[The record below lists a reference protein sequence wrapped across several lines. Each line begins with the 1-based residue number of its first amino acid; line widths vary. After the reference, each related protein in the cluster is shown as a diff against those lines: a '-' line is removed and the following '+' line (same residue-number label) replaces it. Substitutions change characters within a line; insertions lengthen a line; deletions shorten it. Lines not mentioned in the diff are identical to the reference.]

1 MEKNGNKET
10 ENKTSWPMKKLL
22 RSSIDSTIPYRFNFF
37 SELNEHIV
45 LIICTCTVLTA
56 GDVFILQRI
65 CGWLTLWTFASL
77 RLEYM
82 KFKPFRKRKLLSK
95 EHSRYIG
102 KNKNTKIDSNL
113 FLHSLFLSSGQPL
126 RSLPVSQ
133 RIWTANGF
141 RRPDLL

>member
-1 MEKNGNKET
+1 
-10 ENKTSWPMKKLL
+10 MKKLL
-22 RSSIDSTIPYRFNFF
+22 RSSIDSTIPYRFNF
-37 SELNEHIV
+37 
-45 LIICTCTVLTA
+45 CTVLTA

-95 EHSRYIG
+95 EHSRYVG

-113 FLHSLFLSSGQPL
+113 FLYSLFLSSGQPL